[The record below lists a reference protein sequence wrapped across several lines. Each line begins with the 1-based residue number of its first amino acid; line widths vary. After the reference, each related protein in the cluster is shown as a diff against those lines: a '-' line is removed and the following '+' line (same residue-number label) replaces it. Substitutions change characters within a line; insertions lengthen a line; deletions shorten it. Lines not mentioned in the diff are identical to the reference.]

1 MTVTIRLVRTEEYER
16 AGEVTAEAYLASYG
30 ELSDEY
36 LASLRDVATRVRT
49 GDVWVA
55 VDEDAQII
63 GTVWVSRPNRPLNP
77 DIARPGE
84 TDFRQLAVAPAARG
98 KGVGEALTR
107 HVITLAQERGSHRV
121 VMNSGPEMT
130 GAHALYAK
138 LGFDR
143 LPEREGRFEV
153 QPGRFIELLAFGYD
167 LPAADAD
174 AVDAS
179 SAADTAEQGSVPSA
193 AAAGAAGGGAAG
205 GGAVGPWRLETVAW
219 NHPDAARLREEM
231 DREVGPR
238 YADRFTEASEDD
250 DADATTAFSIDSA
263 AIVATVLAR
272 DAAGR
277 AVGHAALR
285 DLVHDGRRDLE
296 IKRFF
301 VQPRARGI
309 GVSRALL
316 AELERIGADRGADRL
331 ILQTGD
337 RQHDAVALYEKA
349 GYTPIPIFEP
359 YRAFAFSQCF
369 EKPLAGAA
377 ITA

>member
-1 MTVTIRLVRTEEYER
+1 MSDTTAPAALGTDSPATDALTTPALTIRLVRTEEYAR
-16 AGEVTAEAYLASYG
+16 AGEVTADAYVSSYG

-36 LASLRDVATRVRT
+36 LASLRDVAARVLV

-55 VDEDAQII
+55 VDEAGEIV

-77 DIARPGE
+77 DVARPGE

-98 KGVGEALTR
+98 RGIGQALTR
-107 HVITLAQERGSHRV
+107 HVIALARERGSHRV

-130 GAHALYAK
+130 GAHALYAG

-153 QPGRFIELLAFGYD
+153 QPGRFIELFAFGYD
-167 LPAADAD
+167 VAPAE
-174 AVDAS
+174 VDAP
-179 SAADTAEQGSVPSA
+179 EPVGSP
-193 AAAGAAGGGAAG
+193 AGA
-205 GGAVGPWRLETVAW
+205 VSWQVERVPWDD
-219 NHPDAARLREEM
+219 PDAERLREQM

-238 YADRFTEASEDD
+238 YADRFNEASTEEDVD
-250 DADATTAFSIDSA
+250 EAERAFSIDPDT
-263 AIVATVLAR
+263 IVATLLAR
-272 DAAGR
+272 DARGR

-285 DLVHDGRRDLE
+285 DLAHDGTRDLE

-301 VQPRARGI
+301 VQPHARGL
-309 GVSRALL
+309 GTSRALL
-316 AELERIGADRGADRL
+316 AALEHIGAERGAARL

-349 GYTPIPIFEP
+349 GYAPTPIFEP

-369 EKPLAGAA
+369 AKPLVEADRAEA
-377 ITA
+377 